1 MSQMFMPP
9 GPDAGAPPPGAGP
22 PPDAGAGNP
31 LVAAMGAGPGG
42 GDLATMP
49 PALMAALGGGAQPPT
64 EEQGEPAM
72 EPASIEAAMEHI
84 QMGLQMLQ
92 ELQVGETDN
101 MKMQEL
107 SGMISPLTKM
117 LGDRQKSQQM
127 AAASMPGGGG
137 GGGNARG

>member
-1 MSQMFMPP
+1 MSELF
-9 GPDAGAPPPGAGP
+9 APQAPAGP
-22 PPDAGAGNP
+22 PPDGGGNP
-31 LVAAMGAGPGG
+31 ISAAMGAGPGG
-42 GDLATMP
+42 SDVATMP
-49 PALMAALGGGAQPPT
+49 PDVSAALGGGEAGPQP
-64 EEQGEPAM
+64 EM